1 MNPQFEGRSHRLV
14 LLVFLAISLFASYW
28 LIAPFLEPIV
38 LAILI
43 GLLAYPAHERL
54 VAALRG
60 HKTTASLLSCLIL
73 SLIFLIPT
81 MVLLVAV
88 LKQGISYSVVVKE
101 WATQD
106 NIHQVMSQPWVVEIH
121 SRLIR
126 ILPEGALHADN
137 IREKALA
144 AAGMMGKQF
153 AGISTTV
160 LGSLTRSMVNG
171 VLLLFVLFFVLRDHE
186 KLIAFI
192 HRALPLSRSEEETLF
207 EEVKTVSKSALLGT
221 LATAVTQGVVGGF
234 GLWLAGFPGVFW
246 GAVMAFASLIPLVGT
261 ALIWVPAALYLL
273 VTGEW
278 GWAIFLAVWGVVVV
292 GSVDNFL
299 RPLLM
304 QGASMNT
311 VVVFFSLIGGLQ
323 VFGLIGL
330 IYGPLIFA
338 VTLVMFRLYESAFSD
353 FLDSQNSR

>member
-1 MNPQFEGRSHRLV
+1 MNSPFEGRSHRLV
-14 LLVFLAISLFASYW
+14 LLVFLAISLYASYS
-28 LIAPFLEPIV
+28 LIAPFLEPII

-60 HKTTASLLSCLIL
+60 RKTLASLLSCLIL
-73 SLIFLIPT
+73 WLIFLIPT

-88 LKQGISYSVVVKE
+88 LKQGINYSVVVKE

-106 NIHQVMSQPWVVEIH
+106 NIHQLMSQPWVVEVH
-121 SRLIR
+121 SRLTNL
-126 ILPEGALHADN
+126 LPDGALHPEN
-137 IREKALA
+137 IRAKALA
-144 AAGMMGKQF
+144 AAGVMGKQF
-153 AGISTTV
+153 AGISTVV
-160 LGSLTRSMVNG
+160 LGSLTRSAMNG
-171 VLLLFVLFFVLRDHE
+171 VLLLFVLFFVLRDHD

-192 HRALPLSRSEEETLF
+192 HRALPLSRSEEEALF
-207 EEVKTVSKSALLGT
+207 DEIKAVSKSALLGT
-221 LATAVTQGVVGGF
+221 LATAATQGVVGGF
-234 GLWLAGFPGVFW
+234 GLWLAGFPGIFW
-246 GAVMAFASLIPLVGT
+246 GAVMAFTSLIPVVGT
-261 ALIWVPAALYLL
+261 ALIWVPASLFLL

-278 GWAIFLAVWGVVVV
+278 GWALFLALWGVLVV

-323 VFGLIGL
+323 VFGLMGL
-330 IYGPLIFA
+330 IYGPLIFSI
-338 VTLVMFRLYESAFSD
+338 TLVMFRLYENAFD
-353 FLDSQNSR
+353 EFLDSQNGR

>member
-1 MNPQFEGRSHRLV
+1 MNTQFESRSHRMV
-14 LLVFLAISLFASYW
+14 LLVFLGLSLFASYW
-28 LIAPFLEPIV
+28 LIAPFLEPII
-38 LAILI
+38 LAMLI

-54 VAALRG
+54 VAALHGR
-60 HKTTASLLSCLIL
+60 KTTASLLSCLIL
-73 SLIFLIPT
+73 SLMILIPM

-88 LKQGISYSVVVKE
+88 LKQGIDYSVVLKE
-101 WATQD
+101 WATQE
-106 NIHQVMSQPWVVEIH
+106 NVHHLMSQPWIVEIH
-121 SRLIR
+121 SRLTR
-126 ILPEGALHADN
+126 ILPDGALHADN
-137 IREKALA
+137 IRQKALE
-144 AAGMMGKQF
+144 AAGMVGKQF
-153 AGISTTV
+153 AGISTTI
-160 LGSLTRSMVNG
+160 LGSLTRSVING
-171 VLLLFVLFFVLRDHE
+171 MLLLFVLFFVLRDHD

-207 EEVKTVSKSALLGT
+207 AEVKSVSKSALLGT
-221 LATAVTQGVVGGF
+221 LATAATQGVVGGI

-246 GAVMAFASLIPLVGT
+246 GAVMAFTSLIPLVGT

-273 VTGEW
+273 VTGDW
-278 GWAIFLAVWGVVVV
+278 GWGVFLLAWGVVVV

-311 VVVFFSLIGGLQ
+311 VVVFFALIGGLQ

-338 VTLVMFRLYESAFSD
+338 LTLVMFRLYENAFTE